1 MTQQRGTSYTL
12 LAIDSF
18 LSLFSSLTCHLLVLD
33 VFISAVTRTP
43 LGGFN
48 GSLASLP
55 ATKLGSI
62 AIEGKETATDSLI
75 ANGQLIRV

>member
-1 MTQQRGTSYTL
+1 MLSRLKIIRGL
-12 LAIDSF
+12 INNCLIDAY
-18 LSLFSSLTCHLLVLD
+18 
-33 VFISAVTRTP
+33 IAAAVRTP

-62 AIEGKETATDSLI
+62 AIEGKS
-75 ANGQLIRV
+75 N

>member
-1 MTQQRGTSYTL
+1 MSSVTKPVLYYF
-12 LAIDSF
+12 SF
-18 LSLFSSLTCHLLVLD
+18 PVD
-33 VFISAVTRTP
+33 VYIAAAVRTP

-62 AIEGKETATDSLI
+62 AIEG
-75 ANGQLIRV
+75 N

>member
-1 MTQQRGTSYTL
+1 MSL
-12 LAIDSF
+12 LYGS
-18 LSLFSSLTCHLLVLD
+18 SLFFPLD
-33 VFISAVTRTP
+33 ELGKTKKVNFSIDVYIAAAVRTP

-62 AIEGKETATDSLI
+62 AIDGKYPRKRKDKKKD
-75 ANGQLIRV
+75 